1 MEPNFKLINKKPIVA
16 SDEELAANHRAHSAK
31 LRIIEK
37 IREGK

>member
-1 MEPNFKLINKKPIVA
+1 MTNADRIRQM